1 MVIDLGTGDGRFVV
15 ETARRHPAKLCL
27 GVDANPRPL
36 EKVSE
41 RIHRRP
47 AKGGLPN
54 VLFVQAAVEDLPE
67 ELDGVASEVYVHF
80 PWGSLLRAVAAGDPV
95 VLGNLWRICAPGAL
109 LRIVVGVDPERD
121 RTELERLR
129 LEPMSLAAID
139 SALVPRYCAAGFE
152 ILGRGVLS
160 AADWAQLETSWAKRL
175 RGDGGRSVFL
185 IEARAAMGTFT
196 ESSRREGEAPPPSS

>member
-47 AKGGLPN
+47 AKGGLPS

-67 ELDGVASEVYVHF
+67 ALDGVASEVYVHF

-95 VLGNLWRICAPGAL
+95 VLGNLRRICAPPGAL

-129 LEPMSLAAID
+129 LEPMSLATID
-139 SALVPRYCAAGFE
+139 SVLAPRYREAGFE
-152 ILGRGVLS
+152 IQERRALS
-160 AADWAQLETSWAKRL
+160 ASDWARLETSWAKRL
-175 RGDGGRSVFL
+175 RGDAGRSVFL
-185 IEARAAMGTFT
+185 IEARAA
-196 ESSRREGEAPPPSS
+196 